1 MISQLLSSHSIFILG
16 KAVLSDTDFELECV
30 LLLFQMAKQQQ
41 TTKSLSLHSQIKSLV
56 QVQHVWRRLLQG
68 CY

>member
-1 MISQLLSSHSIFILG
+1 MISKLLSSHGIFILG
-16 KAVLSDTDFELECV
+16 KAVLSDDFELECV

-41 TTKSLSLHSQIKSLV
+41 TTKLLSLHSQIESLV